1 MEKKESIIL
10 QVDESTKKM
19 ISELE
24 AGLSEGFAET
34 LEGLIGKIGSSIE
47 AIETLK
53 VKLNKINDIQDSIE
67 ESSSKSDEIKRG
79 LENLLNVVSTKLKVD
94 ISESTSTDPLDKQAT
109 KRDVESSIRESL
121 ESLENLKAYL
131 SNLLSGIG
139 ERHSDS
145 LVDLS
150 TMLENVKTSISSLQV
165 KQIDFENGMAAGLKT
180 IVETYK
186 SSFEQEKE
194 QISSIKD
201 SIKDSAS
208 KADSSIHQQ
217 FENSQAERNLQFE
230 QNQSALK
237 SQSVQLSNNADTLN
251 DIRESLI
258 TSFKNVDERLKD
270 LLTAL
275 ADSHNSYSELIGA
288 SFNSSRSEIQS
299 EFSQLNASNRENY
312 EKLLTDI
319 KIIVDGISNGLL
331 SIKSDVLSDAQGNV
345 SQVLESIKSLQ
356 NHIDSRVA
364 AVEKDCVLI
373 TNGIASLHDLMSSEM
388 SNIKENQANIQK
400 TLNEV
405 LYHSIPFWKI
415 KARKAIKLIN
425 QQ

>member
-1 MEKKESIIL
+1 MK
-10 QVDESTKKM
+10 
-19 ISELE
+19 
-24 AGLSEGFAET
+24 
-34 LEGLIGKIGSSIE
+34 GKIGSSIE

>member
-34 LEGLIGKIGSSIE
+34 LEGLKGKIGSSIE

-405 LYHSIPFWKI
+405 LYHSISFWKI

>member
-1 MEKKESIIL
+1 MEKKKSIIL

-34 LEGLIGKIGSSIE
+34 IEGLKGKIGYSIE
-47 AIETLK
+47 TIENLK
-53 VKLNKINDIQDSIE
+53 IKLNKINDIQDLIE

-79 LENLLNVVSTKLKVD
+79 VENLFNVVSTKLEVD
-94 ISESTSTDPLDKQAT
+94 ISESTSTNPLDKQAT
-109 KRDVESSIRESL
+109 KGDIESSIRESL

-145 LVDLS
+145 LANLS
-150 TMLENVKTSISSLQV
+150 SMFENVKTSISSLQV

-180 IVETYK
+180 IVDTYK
-186 SSFEQEKE
+186 SSFDQEKE

-208 KADSSIHQQ
+208 NADFSIHQQ

-230 QNQSALK
+230 KNQSALQ
-237 SQSVQLSNNADTLN
+237 SQSVQLLKNADTLN
-251 DIRESLI
+251 GIRESLI
-258 TSFKNVDERLKD
+258 TSFNNVDERLKG
-270 LLTAL
+270 LSIKL
-275 ADSHNSYSELIGA
+275 ADSHNSYSDLIGA
-288 SFNSSRSEIQS
+288 SFNSSRSEIKS
-299 EFSQLNASNRENY
+299 EFSQLNASNREIY
-312 EKLLTDI
+312 EKFLSDFKTML
-319 KIIVDGISNGLL
+319 DGISNGIL
-331 SIKSDVLSDAQGNV
+331 SAKSDVLSDAQDKV
-345 SQVLESIKSLQ
+345 SQVLESIKYLQ
-356 NHIDSRVA
+356 NHIDSRVVT
-364 AVEKDCVLI
+364 VEKDCVLI
-373 TNGIASLHDLMSSEM
+373 SNSIASLHESMSSEIT
-388 SNIKENQANIQK
+388 NIKENQANIQK

>member
-1 MEKKESIIL
+1 MEKKKSIIL

-34 LEGLIGKIGSSIE
+34 IEGLKGKIGYSIE
-47 AIETLK
+47 TIENLK
-53 VKLNKINDIQDSIE
+53 IKLNKINDIQDLIE

-79 LENLLNVVSTKLKVD
+79 VENLFNVVSTKLKVD
-94 ISESTSTDPLDKQAT
+94 ISESTSTNPLDKQAT
-109 KRDVESSIRESL
+109 KGDIESSIRESL

-145 LVDLS
+145 LANLS
-150 TMLENVKTSISSLQV
+150 SMFENVKTSISSLQV

-180 IVETYK
+180 IVDTYK
-186 SSFEQEKE
+186 SSFDQEKE

-208 KADSSIHQQ
+208 NADFSIHQQ

-230 QNQSALK
+230 KNQSALQ
-237 SQSVQLSNNADTLN
+237 SQSVQLLKNADTLN
-251 DIRESLI
+251 GIRESLI
-258 TSFKNVDERLKD
+258 TSFNNVDERLKG
-270 LLTAL
+270 LSIKL
-275 ADSHNSYSELIGA
+275 ADSHNSYSDLIGA
-288 SFNSSRSEIQS
+288 SFNSSRSEIKS
-299 EFSQLNASNRENY
+299 EFSQLNASNREIY
-312 EKLLTDI
+312 EKFLADFKTML
-319 KIIVDGISNGLL
+319 DGISNGIL
-331 SIKSDVLSDAQGNV
+331 SAKSDVLSDVQDKV
-345 SQVLESIKSLQ
+345 SQVLESIKYLQ
-356 NHIDSRVA
+356 NHIDSRVVT
-364 AVEKDCVLI
+364 VEKDCVLI
-373 TNGIASLHDLMSSEM
+373 SNSIASLHESMSSEITD
-388 SNIKENQANIQK
+388 IKENQANIQK